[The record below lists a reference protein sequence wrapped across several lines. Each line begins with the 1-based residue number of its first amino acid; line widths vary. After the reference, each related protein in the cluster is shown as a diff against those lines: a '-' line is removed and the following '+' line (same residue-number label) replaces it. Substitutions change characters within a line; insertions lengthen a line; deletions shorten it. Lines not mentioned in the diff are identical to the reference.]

1 MNRKIICCSVFKPYI
16 EKLNQ
21 QYQKELNIEYYEV
34 KLHNEPK
41 KLFELLQNKIN
52 ELSGFDEILIMYGL
66 CGHATS
72 DLRAKDCPI
81 TLLKVHDCF
90 SILLGGKDRFIELF
104 SNRLST
110 GWNSASY
117 RLDDFGYNKTSQE
130 YLNYVEE
137 YGEDNADY
145 LMETLYGN
153 QGQKIYLDFGLNE
166 DKENLQEGHSFEVI
180 SGSYKQIE
188 EIIFH
193 DVRNNNHTLTLYP
206 NEKIKLEYDLVEV
219 FNKESE

>member
-1 MNRKIICCSVFKPYI
+1 MKRKILCCKVFEPYI
-16 EKLNQ
+16 NKLNE
-21 QYQKELNIEYYEV
+21 QYQKTFDIEFFEV

-41 KLFELLQNKIN
+41 KLFDLLQNRIN
-52 ELSGFDEILIMYGL
+52 ELEGYDEILVMYGL

-72 DLRAKDCPI
+72 EIRAKDCPV

-104 SNRLST
+104 SDRLST

-117 RLDDFGYNKTSQE
+117 RLDEFGYNKTSQE

-137 YGEDNADY
+137 YGDDNADY

-153 QGQKIYLDFGLNE
+153 QGQKIYLDFDLE
-166 DKENLQEGHSFEVI
+166 TDKENLSGEHQFEVVP
-180 SGSYKQIE
+180 GSYKQIE
-188 EIIFH
+188 DIVFKEI
-193 DVRNNNHTLTLYP
+193 RNNNHTLTLYP
-206 NEKIKLEYDLVEV
+206 NEKIKLEYDLMEV
-219 FNKESE
+219 FSKERE